1 MENFSRQRVDVAK
14 IPSQVIEKWS
24 PSVLN
29 EGFVPFPKKLLRAL
43 HCVFPD
49 NDSMKELAVILA
61 VVDFKRPNLSRS
73 PSLEYLAFLAGLEE
87 NEFKE
92 ALGRLEQKT
101 YAGIS
106 GDSKG
111 LEISLDGFL
120 KKIETE
126 TQE

>member
-1 MENFSRQRVDVAK
+1 
-14 IPSQVIEKWS
+14 
-24 PSVLN
+24 
-29 EGFVPFPKKLLRAL
+29 
-43 HCVFPD
+43 
-49 NDSMKELAVILA
+49 
-61 VVDFKRPNLSRS
+61 
-73 PSLEYLAFLAGLEE
+73 LEYLAFLAGLEE